1 MTPRYSPGSVR
12 VSFAAILR
20 IKADDRYILLHTPNR
35 PGTFSP
41 PGGVFKYF
49 SPAERLLEAMG
60 FREDRIDA
68 LAQDMTFD
76 LRGYMPGAAIKEFR
90 RWFAGGSYREDTT
103 ECLCRE
109 IAEELGES
117 GLERLVP
124 YAGRL
129 TFTHVRTVHAGP
141 DEIPGTPYRQL
152 RRFEVC
158 DLVVSDPAARQLR
171 AELIRSAGDGAVPAV
186 ISASAADIMH
196 GRSGG
201 ALIAGHAAYLFGTER
216 TRPDIPTIR

>member
-1 MTPRYSPGSVR
+1 MTPRHSPGSVR

-76 LRGYMPGAAIKEFR
+76 LRGYLPGAAIKEFR

-117 GLERLVP
+117 GLERLV
-124 YAGRL
+124 L
-129 TFTHVRTVHAGP
+129 TLADLP
-141 DEIPGTPYRQL
+141 SL
-152 RRFEVC
+152 RY
-158 DLVVSDPAARQLR
+158 
-171 AELIRSAGDGAVPAV
+171 
-186 ISASAADIMH
+186 
-196 GRSGG
+196 GRSTR
-201 ALIAGHAAYLFGTER
+201 ARMRYPGHLTGSSADSKCAIWSCPI
-216 TRPDIPTIR
+216 RPRGSCARN

>member
-1 MTPRYSPGSVR
+1 MAPRHSPGSVR

-60 FREDRIDA
+60 FREDRIDT

-76 LRGYMPGAAIKEFR
+76 LRGYLPAVAVKDFR
-90 RWFAGGSYREDTT
+90 RWFAGGAYREDTA

-117 GLERLVP
+117 GLDDLIP
-124 YAGRL
+124 CATGL
-129 TFTHVRTVHAGP
+129 AFTHVRTVHAGP
-141 DEIPGTPYRQL
+141 DEVPGTPYRQL
-152 RRFEVC
+152 RRFDVC
-158 DLVVSDPAARQLR
+158 DLVVSDPAARRLR
-171 AELIRSAGDGAVPAV
+171 AELIRVAADQTVPTV

-216 TRPDIPTIR
+216 TRPDIPAIR

>member
-1 MTPRYSPGSVR
+1 
-12 VSFAAILR
+12 
-20 IKADDRYILLHTPNR
+20 
-35 PGTFSP
+35 
-41 PGGVFKYF
+41 
-49 SPAERLLEAMG
+49 
-60 FREDRIDA
+60 
-68 LAQDMTFD
+68 MTFD
-76 LRGYMPGAAIKEFR
+76 LRGYLPGAAIKEFR

-109 IAEELGES
+109 LAEELGES

-124 YAGRL
+124 YASRL
-129 TFTHVRTVHAGP
+129 TFTQVRTVYAGP
-141 DEIPGTPYRQL
+141 DDIPGTPYRQL

-171 AELIRSAGDGAVPAV
+171 TELIRAAGDGAVPTV

-196 GRSGG
+196 GRCGG